1 MGNTLLIIVG
11 IFMVA
16 MTAIGLK
23 RGMLKMAFSLI
34 SVVVVLLLVNIL
46 TPPTKQLLKATPI
59 YTGIQNTIEEYVS
72 NNIESSAQSVTQ
84 TGVGAQKKIIEKLP
98 LPKEI
103 KATLN
108 ENNTEES
115 YASLK
120 VTTFS
125 EYIAESLTD
134 MVMNAVTFIILFFI
148 LTILVKIVVHA
159 LDIIAKLPVLRTF
172 NTIGGAL
179 IGLGESLVIIWI
191 ACIVVTAFS
200 ATSWGQQI
208 CTGISENGLLS
219 LIYDN
224 NIIQHY
230 ISGIFS

>member
-1 MGNTLLIIVG
+1 
-11 IFMVA
+11 
-16 MTAIGLK
+16 
-23 RGMLKMAFSLI
+23 MLFRS
-34 SVVVVLLLVNIL
+34 
-46 TPPTKQLLKATPI
+46 
-59 YTGIQNTIEEYVS
+59 
-72 NNIESSAQSVTQ
+72 Q

-134 MVMNAVTFIILFFI
+134 MVMNAVTFIILFVI

>member
-134 MVMNAVTFIILFFI
+134 MVMNAVTFIILFFPC
-148 LTILVKIVVHA
+148 LFKDGLYYRRADKRQENQHQHA
-159 LDIIAKLPVLRTF
+159 CNGSCEENAQASPRYDKCLSH
-172 NTIGGAL
+172 
-179 IGLGESLVIIWI
+179 IGL
-191 ACIVVTAFS
+191 
-200 ATSWGQQI
+200 QQL
-208 CTGISENGLLS
+208 CKHKG
-219 LIYDN
+219 
-224 NIIQHY
+224 
-230 ISGIFS
+230 

>member
-108 ENNTEES
+108 AVS
-115 YASLK
+115 YTHLDVYKRQVLNVMMIAFIISAIFSIIGVSIGKMSLK
-120 VTTFS
+120 TNIPFVP
-125 EYIAESLTD
+125 
-134 MVMNAVTFIILFFI
+134 FIFCGNILFY
-148 LTILVKIVVHA
+148 LCKARCV
-159 LDIIAKLPVLRTF
+159 
-172 NTIGGAL
+172 
-179 IGLGESLVIIWI
+179 
-191 ACIVVTAFS
+191 
-200 ATSWGQQI
+200 
-208 CTGISENGLLS
+208 
-219 LIYDN
+219 
-224 NIIQHY
+224 
-230 ISGIFS
+230 

>member
-1 MGNTLLIIVG
+1 
-11 IFMVA
+11 MVA

-134 MVMNAVTFIILFFI
+134 MVMNAVTFIILF
-148 LTILVKIVVHA
+148 VM
-159 LDIIAKLPVLRTF
+159 
-172 NTIGGAL
+172 
-179 IGLGESLVIIWI
+179 
-191 ACIVVTAFS
+191 
-200 ATSWGQQI
+200 
-208 CTGISENGLLS
+208 
-219 LIYDN
+219 
-224 NIIQHY
+224 
-230 ISGIFS
+230 